1 MIKCIDGFLASDNVL
16 RICVFLLMVLFVI
29 NELMALAIG
38 VVAGLLGSMLGLGGG
53 FIIVPMLT
61 FIYGIDFIKQIV
73 FVSLSSIVLTSLM
86 STVKYY
92 RLGLLKEDL
101 SAILSIPTVIG
112 ALLGSLAIR
121 ILRPSIISIIFG
133 ILILFALTTLIF
145 RKGSERTS
153 TTLAI
158 GYASKLILILIAIA
172 AGFAS
177 NLLGIG
183 GGLIYVPALVSIGGQ
198 SIKRAVAISVSLM
211 SYSAIIGITNG
222 YVSNLLMPSIASSTA
237 LGVAIGAYLGPNITS
252 RLRSETLKIV
262 FIAIAIY
269 LSLRMILRGLGY
281 YVP

>member
-1 MIKCIDGFLASDNVL
+1 
-16 RICVFLLMVLFVI
+16 MVIFMI

-38 VVAGLLGSMLGLGGG
+38 IVAGLLGSMLGLGGG

-61 FIYGIDFIKQIV
+61 LIYGIDFIKQIV

-121 ILRPSIISIIFG
+121 ILRPSVISIIFG

-145 RKGSERTS
+145 RKSSREHTS
-153 TTLAI
+153 TTLTM
-158 GYASKLILILIAIA
+158 GYVSKLLLFLIAIA

-198 SIKRAVAISVSLM
+198 SIKRAVAVSVSLM
-211 SYSAIIGITNG
+211 SYSAIIGVTNG

-237 LGVAIGAYLGPNITS
+237 LGVAIGAYLGPSITS
-252 RLRSETLKIV
+252 RLKSETLKMV
-262 FIAIAIY
+262 FVAIAIY

-281 YVP
+281 YIP